1 MMIFYYQFVKLGI
14 FSIVFLFWD
23 YRLRGSLMD
32 DKHRGR
38 PQRSFFRARSGPNDS
53 KTWQSVA
60 ASVVEV
66 RNVESKNRAADQQPL
81 VTVLQFFSRDES
93 MSRNSSLHF

>member
-1 MMIFYYQFVKLGI
+1 MIFYYQFVKLGI

-38 PQRSFFRARSGPNDS
+38 PQRSFFR
-53 KTWQSVA
+53 VA
-60 ASVVEV
+60 AQMTQKHGNHEQWY
-66 RNVESKNRAADQQPL
+66 EMWNRRIA
-81 VTVLQFFSRDES
+81 RW
-93 MSRNSSLHF
+93 HGH